1 MLTLILLCGFLAVNS
16 YKILVFSPT
25 ISRSHMIS
33 NGRIADE
40 LAKAG
45 HHVVLLEPDFL
56 NISHTVQSS
65 KVAHRMTVSGF
76 SSILHDVIQG
86 FSGTAFEKI
95 SVYSEHRG
103 ILEYSRAYNQLCDD
117 FLSRED
123 LIEKLR
129 AEKFDAYFGEQINLC
144 GHGLAYILGI
154 KSHFWVSS
162 CPISDYMAWLLGMPQ
177 PSSYIPSLIGMDITH
192 RPSYW
197 ERAQN
202 IWSTFLYVQFARR
215 GTVEAT
221 EMFRKRYGENFPNL
235 EAIAADSDMVFVNTD
250 EFVDFPRPT
259 LPHVVHIG
267 GLGEGSSSKSLKLD
281 KIFSEQ
287 MEKGSKGVVYF
298 SLGTLVNTS
307 SLPAFAMR
315 AVVDAVK
322 KTPDYHFILV
332 TDSRDHFT
340 RHLSRALPNVFLC
353 SWAPQAALLSHSRLQ
368 AFITHGGYNSIMEA
382 SRFAVPLVTIPFYFD
397 QVRNSRAAELN
408 GWGIPVNRFS
418 LRDNPD
424 GLYKALHAILS
435 HKRYKQAAVRISTL
449 IRTKPFNASEKLIKY
464 TEFVLMNGGVKE
476 LLAEGRL
483 LPFLQYHN
491 LDIFIPLGVAF
502 IFACWIFFRLV
513 CTIFFIAFPPI
524 KQKLQ

>member
-1 MLTLILLCGFLAVNS
+1 MLILILLCGFLVVDS

-86 FSGTAFEKI
+86 
-95 SVYSEHRG
+95 
-103 ILEYSRAYNQLCDD
+103 EYVQKHSNARRIRVLKSSFQD

-202 IWSTFLYVQFARR
+202 IWSTFLYVQFAL
-215 GTVEAT
+215 EAT
-221 EMFRKRYGENFPNL
+221 EMFRKRYGANFPNL

-267 GLGEGSSSKSLKLD
+267 GLGEGSSSKR
-281 KIFSEQ
+281 
-287 MEKGSKGVVYF
+287 SKGVVYF

-340 RHLSRALPNVFLC
+340 RHLSEALPNVFLC
-353 SWAPQAALLSHSRLQ
+353 SWAPQAALLSHPRLQ

-382 SRFAVPLVTIPFYFD
+382 SRYAVPLVTIPFYFD
-397 QVRNSRAAELN
+397 QVSLRNSRAAELN

-418 LRDNPD
+418 LPSKWQLLKSNFC
-424 GLYKALHAILS
+424 
-435 HKRYKQAAVRISTL
+435 RYKQAAVRISTL
-449 IRTKPFNASEKLIKY
+449 IRTKPFKSSEKLIKY

-476 LLAEGRL
+476 LLAEGRR

-502 IFACWIFFRLV
+502 IFACWIFFRLL
-513 CTIFFIAFPPI
+513 CTIFFIAFPPV

>member
-1 MLTLILLCGFLAVNS
+1 M
-16 YKILVFSPT
+16 
-25 ISRSHMIS
+25 
-33 NGRIADE
+33 
-40 LAKAG
+40 
-45 HHVVLLEPDFL
+45 
-56 NISHTVQSS
+56 
-65 KVAHRMTVSGF
+65 
-76 SSILHDVIQG
+76 
-86 FSGTAFEKI
+86 
-95 SVYSEHRG
+95 
-103 ILEYSRAYNQLCDD
+103 
-117 FLSRED
+117 SRED

-192 RPSYW
+192 RPTYW

-221 EMFRKRYGENFPNL
+221 EMFRRRYGADFPNL

-267 GLGEGSSSKSLKLD
+267 GLGEASSSKSLKLNE
-281 KIFSEQ
+281 IFSEQ

-332 TDSRDHFT
+332 TDSRDHHPLLQGKIPAPTRGLLEHDKLVNYAQFLKEDQFQFT
-340 RHLSRALPNVFLC
+340 RHLCEALPNVFLC
-353 SWAPQAALLSHSRLQ
+353 SWAPQAALLSKYQLPYSLIKICHPRLQ

-382 SRFAVPLVTIPFYFD
+382 SRYAVPLVTIPFYFD

-424 GLYKALHAILS
+424 GLYQALHAILS
-435 HKRYKQAAVRISTL
+435 HKRYVGSYCCIDYKM
-449 IRTKPFNASEKLIKY
+449 E
-464 TEFVLMNGGVKE
+464 
-476 LLAEGRL
+476 
-483 LPFLQYHN
+483 
-491 LDIFIPLGVAF
+491 
-502 IFACWIFFRLV
+502 
-513 CTIFFIAFPPI
+513 
-524 KQKLQ
+524 